1 VILPDYSGGSIVNL
15 MATVARAC
23 GGAPDDYPP
32 LRTFDAAM
40 LADARTIVLLVVDG
54 LGNHYVERRPE
65 SVLARYRTARMTSV
79 FPPTTATAITTFMT
93 GLAPQQHGVTGWHMY
108 LHEIDRIAA
117 ILPFRSRHGRH
128 PLEKIGARPRELFGH
143 GSLFDRIAI
152 ASHVVTHQSIV
163 HSAFSIAHAG
173 RARCHAYTRLDE
185 LFAVIGRIAADHRE
199 RKLVYAY
206 YPEIDTLAHRFGIAS
221 NEVAAQFNA
230 LDRTFANFVDGAMP
244 AGTVMLVTADHGFID
259 SPPQRQTEIGAEL
272 PELAALLERPLCGE
286 RRTAYC
292 YVGHAQRAAFENC
305 VGDRLAGRA
314 TPITADDMIRRG
326 VFGIGKPHPRLR
338 QRLGDYTLI
347 MQENYT
353 IKDWLPGERRYQH
366 IGVHGGASAD
376 ELYVPLIVAQR

>member
-1 VILPDYSGGSIVNL
+1 MIVPDYEGGSIVNL
-15 MATVARAC
+15 MATVAQVC
-23 GGAPDDYPP
+23 GSAPDDYPL
-32 LRTFDAAM
+32 LRELDTAL

-54 LGNHYVERRPE
+54 LGNHHVERRPQ
-65 SVLARYRTARMTSV
+65 SALARHRTARMTSV

-117 ILPFRSRHGRH
+117 ILPFRSRQGRQ
-128 PLEKIGARPRELFGH
+128 PLEKIGARPREVFGH

-163 HSAFSIAHAG
+163 HSVFNTAHAG

-185 LFAVIGRIAADHRE
+185 LFAVIGRIAAAPE

-206 YPEIDTLAHRFGIAS
+206 YPEIDTLAHQFGIGS
-221 NEVAAQFNA
+221 DEVANQFDA
-230 LDRTFANFVDGAMP
+230 LDRAFANFIDGPMP

-259 SPPQRQTEIGAEL
+259 SPPQRQIEIGSEL
-272 PELAALLERPLCGE
+272 PELAALLRRPLCGE

-292 YVGHAQRAAFENC
+292 YVGQPQRTAFENYVC
-305 VGDRLAGRA
+305 DRLAGRA
-314 TPITADDMIRRG
+314 LLMTSDDLIGHGFFGRG
-326 VFGIGKPHPRLR
+326 DPHPRLR
-338 QRLGDYTLI
+338 QRLGDYALI
-347 MQENYT
+347 MQEDRT
-353 IKDWLPGERRYQH
+353 IKDWLPGERRYRH

-376 ELYVPLIVAQR
+376 EMYVPLIVARR